1 MDAAADKAPVSR
13 PIAVIEKVIEIWALA
28 GGILLCGIVLLT
40 AYSLFMDI
48 AFGAPFAGDFE
59 IVEMGVAVAVFTF
72 LPYCQLTDA
81 NVSADIFT
89 ANASR
94 RTIAFLMFIAAVVAF
109 LFALLLLWRMYFGML
124 DSRTYGEMTTVNG
137 IPTWIAYVPI
147 LVSLALLALASIVT
161 MIRTAK
167 GRIDHGGISLSAE

>member
-1 MDAAADKAPVSR
+1 MNAVGTGSRVSR
-13 PIAVIEKVIEIWALA
+13 PLATVEKIIELWALA

-48 AFGAPFAGDFE
+48 TFNAPFAGDFE

-89 ANASR
+89 SNASR
-94 RTIAFLMFIAAVVAF
+94 RTIAFLMFLAATIALGF
-109 LFALLLLWRMYFGML
+109 SLLLIWRMYYGMV
-124 DSRTYGEMTTVNG
+124 DSRDYNEVTTVNG
-137 IPTWIAYVPI
+137 IPVWIAYVPI
-147 LVSLALLALASIVT
+147 LVSLALLAVASCIT
-161 MIRTAK
+161 MIRSAK
-167 GRIDHGGISLSAE
+167 GDIHHGGTSLTAE